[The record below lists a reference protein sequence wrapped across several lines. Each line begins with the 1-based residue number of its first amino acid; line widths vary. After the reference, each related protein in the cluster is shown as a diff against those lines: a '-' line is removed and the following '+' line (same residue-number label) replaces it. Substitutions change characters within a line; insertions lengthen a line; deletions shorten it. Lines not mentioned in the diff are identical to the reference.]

1 MTKEPIYDLNMTDTE
16 YADLVAKGYN
26 PNFERDLVEVFGE
39 DAQKAKKLT
48 RFIGL
53 IKGKA
58 PETDEEWQEVLA
70 SWDNYLE

>member
-1 MTKEPIYDLNMTDTE
+1 M
-16 YADLVAKGYN
+16 AKGYN

-39 DAQKAKKLT
+39 DAQKAKRLT

-58 PETDEEWQEVLA
+58 PETLEEWKFVLA
-70 SWDNYLE
+70 AWDGDRP